1 MQGLGTFSWFEHHLN
16 QTNHAQH
23 YCAAPDLAP
32 VPDGSTAGEL
42 IPELARYGLQQL
54 IELEVAAVL
63 GADRHERTE
72 ERLGYRNGYRS
83 RSLTTQVG
91 DIDLLIPKLRAG
103 SFIPSI
109 LEPRRRID
117 QALYAV
123 IMEAYI
129 GGVST
134 RKVDSL
140 VAALGSQSGIS
151 KSQVSRICQ
160 EIDQQVQAFLARPLE
175 SSSYAYVYL
184 DATYLKGRLGKAQQ
198 VCSRAV
204 VVAMGVNEDGRR
216 ELLGLKVGDSE
227 SETFWAEF
235 ISHLKE
241 RGLDG
246 VKLVI
251 SDAHSGLTK
260 AIRRQLQG
268 SVWQRCRVHFARN
281 LLQCVPKAHQGM
293 VTAALRSVFAQ
304 ETAEEIQS
312 RWDDLAASLAE
323 RFPKAAGLMHEA
335 KEDVLAF
342 RHFPKEHWKKIW
354 STNLLERVNEEIK
367 RRTRVVGI
375 FPNDPAI
382 TRLVGAVLLEQHEHW
397 QLEGRRM
404 FSAESMA
411 TIPELGDIPT
421 LQTLSA

>member
-1 MQGLGTFSWFEHHLN
+1 MPKTYS
-16 QTNHAQH
+16 
-23 YCAAPDLAP
+23 AAAELASLL
-32 VPDGSTAGEL
+32 DGSSAGEL
-42 IPELARYGLQQL
+42 IPELARHGLQQL

-83 RSLTTQVG
+83 RTLTTQAG
-91 DIDLLIPKLRAG
+91 DLTLQIPKLRAG
-103 SFIPSI
+103 SFLPSI
-109 LEPRRRID
+109 LEPRRRVD

-134 RKVDSL
+134 RKVDAL
-140 VAALGSQSGIS
+140 VSALGSQSGIS

-160 EIDQQVQAFLARPLE
+160 DIDAQVQAFLSRPLE
-175 SSSYAYVYL
+175 SSGYAYVYL
-184 DATYLKGRLGKAQQ
+184 DATYLKGRLGNAQQ

-216 ELLGLKVGDSE
+216 ELLGLKVGNSE
-227 SETFWAEF
+227 TETFWAEF

-241 RGLDG
+241 RGLAG
-246 VKLVI
+246 VRLVV

-268 SVWQRCRVHFARN
+268 SAWQRCRVHHRFAEGFAYARN

-304 ETAEEIQS
+304 ETAAEIQS

-323 RFPKAAGLMHEA
+323 RFPKAAALMHEA
-335 KEDVLAF
+335 REDVLAF
-342 RHFPKEHWKKIW
+342 RHFPQPHWKKVW

-375 FPNDPAI
+375 FPNDAAI
-382 TRLVGAVLLEQHEHW
+382 IRLVGAVLLEQHEHW

-411 TIPELGDIPT
+411 AIPELGDIPA
-421 LQTLSA
+421 LQALSA

>member
-1 MQGLGTFSWFEHHLN
+1 MPNT
-16 QTNHAQH
+16 
-23 YCAAPDLAP
+23 YRAAVDLAP
-32 VPDGSTAGEL
+32 LLDGSSAGEL
-42 IPELARYGLQQL
+42 IPELATRGLQQL
-54 IELEVAAVL
+54 IELEVAAFL
-63 GADRHERTE
+63 GADRHERSE
-72 ERLGYRNGYRS
+72 ERLGYRNGYRP
-83 RSLTTQVG
+83 RTLTTQVG
-91 DIDLLIPKLRAG
+91 DLALQIPKLRAG
-103 SFIPSI
+103 SFLPSI
-109 LEPRRRID
+109 LEPRRRVD

-134 RKVDSL
+134 RKVDAL

-160 EIDQQVQAFLARPLE
+160 EIDQQVQAFLSRSLE

-227 SETFWAEF
+227 SESFWAEF
-235 ISHLKE
+235 IAHLKE
-241 RGLDG
+241 RGLAG

-251 SDAHSGLTK
+251 SDAHAGLTK
-260 AIRRQLQG
+260 AIGRQLQG
-268 SVWQRCRVHFARN
+268 NVWQRCRVHFARN

-304 ETAEEIQS
+304 ESAEEIES

-323 RFPKAAGLMHEA
+323 RFPKAAALMHEA

-342 RHFPKEHWKKIW
+342 RHFPKDHWRKIW
-354 STNLLERVNEEIK
+354 STNLLERVNEEIQ

-375 FPNDPAI
+375 FPNDASI

-411 TIPELGDIPT
+411 TIPELGDIPS
-421 LQTLSA
+421 LQALSA